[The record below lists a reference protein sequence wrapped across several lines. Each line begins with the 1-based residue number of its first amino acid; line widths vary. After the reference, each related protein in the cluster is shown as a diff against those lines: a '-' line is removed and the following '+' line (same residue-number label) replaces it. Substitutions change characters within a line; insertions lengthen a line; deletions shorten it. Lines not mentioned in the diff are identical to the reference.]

1 VAISRIRIPERFR
14 RYETLEDYVR
24 EMFFRVPA
32 GAVETLGPNLGE
44 PMPGDM
50 APWGYICTETHGQAD
65 KEGFG
70 IVATYKK
77 VKLLTWL
84 GTGLSYYLPEIRR
97 IGPCAAAR
105 GRHYGFRTFLA
116 DDSYFLQGADRLV
129 KTYLPPYSGW
139 SGGGNLKATVT
150 GVKDGADTIITGTG
164 TSFHQDLVGLS
175 MVITDVD
182 TFPITV
188 VYGENSL
195 KVTGDATCSNK
206 TFSVPGELVVQDV
219 RLDRNWRVGLARI
232 TVRYDTLSGWPALE
246 KTPGTGILEIDVGSV
261 SERLV
266 YDLTTPTSQLIS
278 GEWWSGANHYRYIP
292 ISGSPT
298 TLRPTCTLR
307 VRVVLLSPSVATLM
321 SLVGKINKNDCP
333 NLGNAGEKTL
343 WMYRIR
349 LQPSRN
355 LAYAW
360 LAEIYLGYK
369 PDGWDKFCV
378 VEKQEEYIQEVEIKN
393 SSGNSFS
400 PPKYQARASWKSL
413 EEPVFECRKVIGEAD
428 FSTINGYV

>member
-1 VAISRIRIPERFR
+1 MRIGIPERFR
-14 RYETLEDYVR
+14 RYETAEDYVR
-24 EMFFRVPA
+24 EMFFRCPSDYK
-32 GAVETLGPNLGE
+32 AVEGLVPQPGE
-44 PMPGDM
+44 PMPGDT
-50 APWGYICTETHGQAD
+50 APWGYICTESHGVAD
-65 KEGFG
+65 RQGYALA
-70 IVATYKK
+70 VTYKK
-77 VKLLTWL
+77 VKRLDYFTN
-84 GTGLSYYLPEIRR
+84 LSEIHR
-97 IGPCAAAR
+97 IGPCAATR
-105 GRHYGFRTFLA
+105 GRKYGFRTFLTPDEGPGIA
-116 DDSYFLQGADRLV
+116 DSPEYAI
-129 KTYLPPYSGW
+129 KNYLPPYSGW
-139 SGGGNLKATVT
+139 SGGGGKKYCFVT
-150 GVKDGADTIITGTG
+150 GVKHGDNTTITGYSTD
-164 TSFHQDLVGLS
+164 FHQYLVGLS
-175 MVITDVD
+175 MVIADIG
-182 TFPITV
+182 TFPITDV
-188 VYGENSL
+188 RNDTIL
-195 KVTGDATCSNK
+195 TVTGDATCSDK
-206 TFSVPGELVVQDV
+206 TFSIPGELVVQDV

-246 KTPGTGILEIDVGSV
+246 KTPGKGILEIDVGSV

-321 SLVGKINKNDCP
+321 SLVGKINKYACG
-333 NLGNAGEKTL
+333 NLGNAPAKTL

>member
-32 GAVETLGPNLGE
+32 GAVETLGPNLGDAID
-44 PMPGDM
+44 GDPEG

-65 KEGFG
+65 KEGVG

-77 VKLLTWL
+77 FKQL
-84 GTGLSYYLPEIRR
+84 GTPFTYWLKEIRR
-97 IGPCAAAR
+97 IGPCAASR
-105 GRHYGFRTFLA
+105 GRHYGFRVFVA
-116 DDSYFLQGADRLV
+116 DDRVEDDVEWLV
-129 KTYLPPYSGW
+129 NTYLRPYTGW
-139 SGGGNLKATVT
+139 SGGGNANNTIS
-150 GVKDGADTIITGTG
+150 GVKQGDLTYITGWF
-164 TSFHQDLVGLS
+164 TSFHHDLVGLS
-175 MVITDVD
+175 MVITDVG
-182 TFPITV
+182 TFPIKY
-188 VYGENSL
+188 VYNPISL
-195 KVTGDATCSNK
+195 SVTGDATCSGK

-219 RLDRNWRVGLARI
+219 RIERNWRVGLARI

-266 YDLTTPTSQLIS
+266 YDLTTPTAKVIS
-278 GEWWSGANHYRYIP
+278 GEWWDGAHHYRWIP
-292 ISGSPT
+292 VSGSPT

-321 SLVGKINKNDCP
+321 SLVGKVNKEACG
-333 NLGNAGEKTL
+333 NLGNAPAKTL

-360 LAEIYLGYK
+360 LAEIYLGYN
-369 PDGWDKFCV
+369 PDGWDQFCK
-378 VEKQEEYIQEVEIKN
+378 VEKQEEYIQEVEIMN
-393 SSGNSFS
+393 SAGASFN
-400 PPKYQARASWKSL
+400 PKKYQARASWKSL
-413 EEPVFECRKVIGEAD
+413 ATRVIESRKVIGEAD
-428 FSTINGYV
+428 FSKINGYV